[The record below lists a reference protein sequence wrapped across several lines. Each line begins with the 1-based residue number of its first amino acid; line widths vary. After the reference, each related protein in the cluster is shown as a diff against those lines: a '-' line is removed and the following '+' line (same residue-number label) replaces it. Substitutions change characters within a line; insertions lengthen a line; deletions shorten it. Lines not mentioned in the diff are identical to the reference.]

1 MSRNKAP
8 ADEPEEPSRAAGA
21 CVLVVL
27 GGVLVAI
34 AFAIDEAV
42 GVLFVVVAGTV
53 ALWRS
58 VRRTANPAPPP
69 GQERPSC
76 RECAGHELLSVTPL
90 KGAQKGMLIYTSA
103 SPDTPNR
110 THVHI
115 VGTAVSPPA

>member
-1 MSRNKAP
+1 MGRKKQVP
-8 ADEPEEPSRAAGA
+8 AEQPEESSRAAGA

-27 GGVLVAI
+27 GGVVVAI

-69 GQERPSC
+69 GEERPSC

-103 SPDTPNR
+103 APDSPNH

-115 VGTAVSPPA
+115 TGEVTER

>member
-1 MSRNKAP
+1 MGRKKQAP
-8 ADEPEEPSRAAGA
+8 AEQPEESSRAAGA

-27 GGVLVAI
+27 GGVVVAA

-42 GVLFVVVAGTV
+42 GVLLVVVAGTF

-69 GQERPSC
+69 GVERPSC
-76 RECAGHELLSVTPL
+76 RDCAGHELLSVTPL

-103 SPDTPNR
+103 APDSPNR

-115 VGTAVSPPA
+115 AGEVTE